1 MSSPVQRYRS
11 CVRAASIAL
20 ALLAAALLARPA
32 AAEEAL
38 PKVLLDTSMGDI
50 VVELFTDRAPVTAA
64 NFLELVEQD
73 FYDGL
78 VFHRVVA
85 GFVIQAGGYDAGMN
99 YREPPGGNIV
109 NESSNG
115 LANARGTLAMARLSD
130 PDSANTQ
137 FFINVADNTHLDA
150 RPGQPGYA
158 VFGRVIDGMDV
169 VTEIELSNTTR
180 KAGMAGVPEEPIV
193 IESAEQL

>member
-1 MSSPVQRYRS
+1 MSSHDRS
-11 CVRAASIAL
+11 SRTFVRTTGIAL
-20 ALLAAALLARPA
+20 ILLTGAGLRPA
-32 AAEEAL
+32 TAEEAL
-38 PKVLLDTSMGDI
+38 PKVLLETSMGDI
-50 VVELFTDRAPVTAA
+50 VVEVFTERAPVTAA

-78 VFHRVVA
+78 IFHRVIA

-99 YREPPGGNIV
+99 YREPPGDNIV
-109 NESSNG
+109 NESGNG
-115 LANARGTLAMARLSD
+115 LVNARGTLAMARQSD

-150 RPGQPGYA
+150 KPGQPGYA

-169 VTEIELSNTTR
+169 VTEIELSDTTR
-180 KAGMAGVPEEPIV
+180 KAGMAGVPEQPIV
-193 IESAEQL
+193 IESAERL